1 MSNSEK
7 CELADTK
14 LLTRILVEGT
24 GTLKLGT
31 ERVLSLRKK
40 ELLKAAQLFPRVLTL
55 KAHYILRASMFT

>member
-14 LLTRILVEGT
+14 LLTRILAEGT
-24 GTLKLGT
+24 ATLKLGT

-55 KAHYILRASMFT
+55 KAQYILWASMFM